1 MDEDGN
7 IIKNGEMPQLNSD
20 HRKHPRRNHK
30 RNNSN
35 LMDKDLRQYPENRDQ
50 RNDDQ
55 LTE

>member
-35 LMDKDLRQYPENRDQ
+35 LMDKDLR
-50 RNDDQ
+50 
-55 LTE
+55 